1 MRLTVIS
8 LHLIPRGGTLARVR
22 SLIMFIKCLSSYTS
36 HHCCHQPVSL
46 PKGCRLVGRNHSP
59 CVSTISASAVHNR
72 YQSLALNPSSL
83 ISTQGGD
90 GLKMLNLEE
99 MRERHQLHDRVE
111 LLGNRSQAQV
121 REALVRGDIFLNCS
135 LTEAFCIA
143 IVEAA
148 RFVHFTLQTKTKW
161 LFCSCGLFVVSTN
174 VGGVPEVLP
183 PHMIHLTPP
192 TAKGTTSPPLLYT
205 KAFLIS

>member
-1 MRLTVIS
+1 
-8 LHLIPRGGTLARVR
+8 
-22 SLIMFIKCLSSYTS
+22 
-36 HHCCHQPVSL
+36 
-46 PKGCRLVGRNHSP
+46 
-59 CVSTISASAVHNR
+59 
-72 YQSLALNPSSL
+72 
-83 ISTQGGD
+83 
-90 GLKMLNLEE
+90 MLNLEE

-192 TAKGTTSPPLLYT
+192 TAKGTTSPLLSLYQSIPDIMNRNAAGS
-205 KAFLIS
+205 K